1 MDINEKKNFQIKKQN
16 NNKKK
21 QRTLGMQI
29 ILALFLLSSR
39 ASQEEANRDLR
50 YNCQLVEPSLFP
62 LLLDFNLHAI

>member
-1 MDINEKKNFQIKKQN
+1 MDINEKKTFKLK
-16 NNKKK
+16 NKIIIKK

-29 ILALFLLSSR
+29 TLALFLLSSQ

>member
-1 MDINEKKNFQIKKQN
+1 
-16 NNKKK
+16 
-21 QRTLGMQI
+21 MQI
-29 ILALFLLSSR
+29 ILALFLLSSQ